1 MYKNNVYST
10 EVNIHLESGVFV
22 FDEKF
27 ATGKTRLCKELKE
40 LRKLGEPVI
49 GYSFG
54 DENLGINL
62 VDLCDKVN
70 PKVLL
75 LDRYNMYNGMFND
88 AIMKWANDTIILID
102 CKGNLKLDIEA
113 DWCTIKMGPRI
124 IEVKQ

>member
-22 FDEKF
+22 FDEKS

-62 VDLCDKVN
+62 VDLCNKVN

-75 LDRYNMYNGMFND
+75 LDRYDMYNGMFND